1 MVTDKLL
8 PLALAFI
15 MFALG
20 LGLTPADFG
29 RVFRRPRAIAIGLFS
44 QMLLLPVI
52 GWLVC
57 VLFQL
62 PPGQAAG
69 LMLLAACPGGAS
81 TGLVT
86 RLAGGTTALSISL
99 TAITSVL
106 AVFSVP
112 LVVDLSLRHF
122 TGTGVAVGLPV
133 LDIVRGI
140 FVITTVPVAAG
151 MLLRHLRPAFAARV
165 EPGAGRV
172 ATALFIA
179 IVVATF
185 VSQRQAL
192 FDNLAAIGPAALA
205 LCVLTMVAGFALGA
219 LARVDRPGRIAI
231 AVECG
236 LHNVALAIFLA
247 VGVLKVPALAVPGV
261 VYAVLMNVCA
271 FAFIGW
277 MRHVRHDAEIARN
290 AEA

>member
-20 LGLTPADFG
+20 LGLTLADFG
-29 RVFRRPRAIAIGLFS
+29 RVFRRPRAIALGLLS

-52 GWLVC
+52 GCLVC
-57 VLFQL
+57 VLFRL
-62 PPGQAAG
+62 PAEMAVG

-81 TGLVT
+81 AGLIT
-86 RLAGGTTALSISL
+86 KLAGGETALSISL

-112 LVVDLSLRHF
+112 LVVDFSLRYF
-122 TGTGVAVGLPV
+122 MGTGVAIGLPV
-133 LDIVRGI
+133 LDVVRGV
-140 FVITTVPVAAG
+140 FVITTVPVALG
-151 MLLRHLRPAFAARV
+151 MLLRHFRPAFVARV

-172 ATALFIA
+172 ATALFVA

-192 FDNLAAIGPAALA
+192 FEHLAAIGPVALA
-205 LCVLTMVAGFALGA
+205 LCVLTMAAGFGLGA
-219 LARVDRPGRIAI
+219 LARVDRPGCIAI
-231 AVECG
+231 AVESG
-236 LHNVALAIFLA
+236 LQNAALAIFLA
-247 VGVLKVPALAVPGV
+247 VAVLQVPALAVPAV
-261 VYAVLMNVCA
+261 VYALLMNVCA
-271 FAFIGW
+271 LAFVGW
-277 MRHVRHDAEIARN
+277 MRRARHDAEIARS